1 MADGL
6 LTFGTDI
13 AQAIMDAR
21 PRVIAALAGHFRDL
35 DAAEEGF
42 AEGAARLLAL
52 DADARPANVAGW
64 LHAVARRWLIDGVRA
79 RQRQARAASLQ
90 APIAEAQIDMGDV
103 LPFPEP
109 MADEALRLI
118 FACAHP
124 AIAPDMR
131 VALALRHVCGVP
143 MERLA
148 PAMLVPVPTLYQRM
162 GRAKTKIR
170 DAGIGFDVPERR
182 HWPERMEGV
191 LACLEL
197 GYAIAYQDGAAAL
210 DADLAPEVRRLVH
223 MLAALLPD
231 DPEVLGLAALVEFAE
246 SRRAAR
252 VDGEGMMI
260 PLSLQDERLWDDA
273 AIARGHAL
281 MVRAGAL
288 GQSGPRQ
295 IIAAIHMAH
304 ARRKR
309 AGTTDWAALL
319 RLYDVLCRL
328 RPGPAAE
335 TARALVLARIE
346 GPAAGL
352 AMLDAMPAGSIAHY
366 RPWFSARAHLLA
378 ETGDRPGAGD
388 ALQKAIALSPPPAE
402 RRYLEARLTALSR

>member
-6 LTFGTDI
+6 TLAD
-13 AQAIMDAR
+13 AIMEAR
-21 PRVIAALAGHFRDL
+21 PRVVAALAGHFRDL

-42 AEGAARLLAL
+42 AEGAARLIAL

-64 LHAVARRWLIDGVRA
+64 LHAVARRWLVDGVRA
-79 RQRQARAASLQ
+79 RQRHARAAALQ
-90 APIAEAQIDMGDV
+90 APIADAEADMGDV

-109 MADEALRLI
+109 VADEALRLI
-118 FACAHP
+118 FGCAHP

-170 DAGIGFDVPERR
+170 EAGIGFDVPARR

-210 DADLAPEVRRLVH
+210 DADLAPEVRRLAH
-223 MLAALLPD
+223 ILADLLPD
-231 DPEVLGLAALVEFAE
+231 DAEVLGLAALVEFAE

-260 PLSLQDERLWDDA
+260 PLSRQYEALWDDG

-281 MVRAGAL
+281 MARAAAL
-288 GQSGPRQ
+288 GTSGPRQ
-295 IIAAIHMAH
+295 IIAAIHMTH

-309 AGTTDWAALL
+309 DGATDWAALL
-319 RLYDVLCRL
+319 RLYDVLCTL

-335 TARALVLARIE
+335 TARALVVARIE

-352 AMLDAMPAGSIAHY
+352 AKLDTMPVASVAHY

-378 ETGDRPGAGD
+378 ETGDRPGAAE
-388 ALQKAIALSPPPAE
+388 ALRKAIALAPPPAE
-402 RRYLEARLTALSR
+402 RRYLEARLSAL